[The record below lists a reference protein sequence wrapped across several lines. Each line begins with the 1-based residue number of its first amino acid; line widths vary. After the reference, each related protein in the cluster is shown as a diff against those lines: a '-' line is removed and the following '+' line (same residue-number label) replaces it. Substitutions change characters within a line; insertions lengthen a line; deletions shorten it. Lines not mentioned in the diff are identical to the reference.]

1 MKENQK
7 NGIMN
12 YLSLVKFGHT
22 IFAMPFAFIGF
33 FLAVWYNDFPFDW
46 TIFIGVILCMI
57 FARTAAMAFNRYAD
71 REIDGKNP
79 RTALREIPAG
89 IIRAE
94 SAMRLILISS
104 LLFIAT
110 TWFINRMVF
119 FLSPVALL
127 IILGYS
133 ITKKFTSLSHFVLG
147 LGLSLA
153 PIGAYLSVTAE
164 FHILPL
170 LYSAVVIFWVGGFDI
185 LYALQDETFDK
196 NEDLFSIPVR
206 FGRRGAMFISAL
218 AHILTGILVIV
229 AGLYGGFGMWYWIG
243 AGIFLVLLTY
253 QHTIL
258 SVEDISRVNLAF
270 ATTNGI
276 ASLIFAFFTILDL
289 YHF

>member
-1 MKENQK
+1 MKEKQK
-7 NGIMN
+7 KGLMN

-33 FLAVWYNDFPFDW
+33 FLAVQYHKSPLDW
-46 TIFIGVILCMI
+46 SIFLGVILCMI

-94 SAMRLILISS
+94 SALRLIMISS

-119 FLSPVALL
+119 FLSPVALI

-206 FGRRGAMFISAL
+206 FGRRGAMYISVL
-218 AHILTGILVIV
+218 AHLFTGILVV
-229 AGLYGGFGMWYWIG
+229 AAGMYGGFGIWYWIG
-243 AGIFLVLLTY
+243 TGIFLALLTY

-258 SVEDISRVNLAF
+258 SVEDISRVNMAF
-270 ATTNGI
+270 TTTNGV
-276 ASLIFAFFTILDL
+276 ASLLFAFFTILDL
-289 YHF
+289 YQI

>member
-1 MKENQK
+1 MKEKQK

-33 FLAVWYNDFPFDW
+33 FLAVWYHKYPFDW
-46 TIFIGVILCMI
+46 TIFICVILCMI

-79 RTALREIPAG
+79 RTAFREIPAG

-94 SAMRLILISS
+94 SALRLILVSS

-206 FGRRGAMFISAL
+206 FGRRGAMYISVL
-218 AHILTGILVIV
+218 AHIFTGLLVIA
-229 AGLYGGFGMWYWIG
+229 AGIYGGFGIWYWIG
-243 AGIFLVLLTY
+243 TGIFLILLTY

-270 ATTNGI
+270 ATTNGV
-276 ASLIFAFFTILDL
+276 ASLIFAFFTILAL
-289 YHF
+289 YNI